1 MNKVMN
7 IEIREFRE
15 SDIEALSVIEQA
27 SFSQPWSAKQ
37 FRELLDRD
45 YCVYL
50 VALADGQVA
59 GCAGMTDICH
69 EGDID
74 KVVVDEKLRG
84 QGIADKLMTELF
96 VRGAARGVE
105 AYTLE
110 VRVGNTPAIRLYEK
124 HGFVS
129 EGVRPKFYEAPVEDA
144 LIMWKR

>member
-1 MNKVMN
+1 MNKVVN

-50 VALADGQVA
+50 TALADGRVA

-96 VRGAARGVE
+96 ARGAARGVE

-129 EGVRPKFYEAPVEDA
+129 EGVRPKFYEAPVEDS

>member
-1 MNKVMN
+1 
-7 IEIREFRE
+7 
-15 SDIEALSVIEQA
+15 
-27 SFSQPWSAKQ
+27 
-37 FRELLDRD
+37 
-45 YCVYL
+45 
-50 VALADGQVA
+50 
-59 GCAGMTDICH
+59 MTDICH

-84 QGIADKLMTELF
+84 QGIADKLMLELF
-96 VRGAARGVE
+96 AKGTARGVE

-110 VRVGNTPAIRLYEK
+110 VRVGNIPAIRLYEK

>member
-1 MNKVMN
+1 MD
-7 IEIREFRE
+7 IQIRELRE

-50 VALADGQVA
+50 TVLADGQVA

-74 KVVVDEKLRG
+74 KVVVDEKFRG

-96 VRGAARGVE
+96 VKGAARGVE

-110 VRVGNTPAIRLYEK
+110 VRKGNIPAIRLYEK